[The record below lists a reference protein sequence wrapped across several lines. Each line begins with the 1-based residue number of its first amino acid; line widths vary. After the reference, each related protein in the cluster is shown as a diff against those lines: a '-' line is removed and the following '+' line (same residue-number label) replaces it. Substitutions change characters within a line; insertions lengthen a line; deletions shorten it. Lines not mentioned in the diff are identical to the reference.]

1 VRVLQAARGTTLTK
15 PRWLLVLLALNT
27 VVLDAATKAL
37 VVEKLE
43 GRTPVRLLDGLL
55 TFDVSRNSG
64 AAFSFAQGATVLFT
78 LIAVG
83 VVVVIVRTLP
93 RLRSNGWAITLG
105 LLLGGAV
112 GNLVD
117 RLTRAP
123 GIGRGAVVDFIHLPH
138 FATFNVADSAITLG
152 AVTAVLLSLRGI
164 EVDGSHRPHGRMD
177 G

>member
-1 VRVLQAARGTTLTK
+1 VRVLQAARGTALTK
-15 PRWLLVLLALNT
+15 LRWSLVLIALIT
-27 VVLDAATKAL
+27 VALDAATKAL
-37 VVEKLE
+37 VVARLE
-43 GRTPVRLLDGLL
+43 HREPVRLLDGLV
-55 TFDVSRNSG
+55 TFEVSRNSG

-93 RLRSNGWAITLG
+93 RLRSAGWAVTLG

-112 GNLVD
+112 GNLLD

-138 FATFNVADSAITLG
+138 FATFNLADSAITVG
-152 AVTAVLLSLRGI
+152 ACLAVLLSLRGV

-177 G
+177 R

>member
-1 VRVLQAARGTTLTK
+1 VQAARGTALTK
-15 PRWLLVLLALNT
+15 PRSLLVLIALLT
-27 VVLDAATKAL
+27 VALDAATKAL
-37 VVEKLE
+37 VVARLE
-43 GRTPVRLLDGLL
+43 HREPIRLLGGFVTLEA
-55 TFDVSRNSG
+55 SRNSG

-93 RLRSNGWAITLG
+93 RLQSRAWALTLG
-105 LLLGGAV
+105 LLLGGAI

-138 FATFNVADSAITLG
+138 FATFNVADSGITVG
-152 AVTAVLLSLRGI
+152 AVLAVLLSLRGI
-164 EVDGSHRPHGRMD
+164 EIDGSRQGGRQTPA
-177 G
+177 